1 MYIYIYIFIYIHM
14 YIYKYPLQVAPAG
27 SRLPCCGLNGCPLS
41 RSCPLPSPIG
51 TVSPDQLAP

>member
-1 MYIYIYIFIYIHM
+1 MYINMYIYIR
-14 YIYKYPLQVAPAG
+14 KYPLQVAPAG